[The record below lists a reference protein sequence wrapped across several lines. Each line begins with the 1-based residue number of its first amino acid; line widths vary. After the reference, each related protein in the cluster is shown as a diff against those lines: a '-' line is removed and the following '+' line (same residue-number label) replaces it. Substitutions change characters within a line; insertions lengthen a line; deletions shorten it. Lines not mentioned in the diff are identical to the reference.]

1 MLVRGIRGAIT
12 VKEDDQSQVLQATR
26 ELLEEIIKQ
35 NDLNSQDI
43 ASILFTVTPDLK
55 SAFPAQA
62 ARSIG
67 LEQVPL
73 LCTQEIA
80 VADALP
86 LCIRVLLH
94 VNTDK
99 QQEEINHVFLKDAA
113 QLRKDLIKVK
123 A

>member
-12 VKEDDQSQVLQATR
+12 VKEDDPSQVLLATR
-26 ELLEEIIKQ
+26 ELLEEITKQ

-43 ASILFTVTPDLK
+43 ASILFTVTPDIK
-55 SAFPAQA
+55 SVFPAQA

-80 VADALP
+80 VVDALP

-99 QQEEINHVFLKDAA
+99 SQEEINHVFLRDAV
-113 QLRKDLIKVK
+113 QLRKDLIKD
-123 A
+123 

>member
-1 MLVRGIRGAIT
+1 MLVRGIRGATT

-99 QQEEINHVFLKDAA
+99 QQEEINHIFLKDAA